1 MTKSLIFPGQGS
13 QYSNMGKYLFDN
25 FKVAKDV
32 FEEVNSALNFDLTK
46 IIFSE
51 DTKNLNMTENTQPAI
66 MAVSVA
72 TFKTLEKEKD
82 IKISDFKYVAGHS
95 LGEYSAL
102 VASNCISIHD
112 ASKIL
117 KKRGQAM
124 QTAVKVGDGAM
135 AAILNVEYDEIKK
148 ILEELKYETVEI
160 SNDNCP
166 GQCVVSGKT
175 NEVDDFAKKLKS
187 DYKKKSI
194 MLPVSA
200 PFHCEL
206 MKPAAEELSHF
217 IESINFNVVSIPIIS
232 NVSVRPESNPN
243 QIKKLLIDCV
253 FKTVRW
259 REIINFM
266 LNDGIIQYVE
276 CGPGKAL
283 TNMLKR
289 FNSDNITTLK
299 TDTLEDIKNYE

>member
-51 DTKNLNMTENTQPAI
+51 DSKSLNMTENTQPAI
-66 MAVSVA
+66 MAVSIA
-72 TFKTLEKEKD
+72 TFRVLEKDKG
-82 IKISDFKYVAGHS
+82 IKVSDFKYVAGHS

-102 VASNCISIHD
+102 VASNCISLSD

-135 AAILNVEYDEIKK
+135 AAVLNVEYDEIKK
-148 ILEELKYETVEI
+148 ILKELKYNTVEI

-166 GQCVVSGKT
+166 GQCVVSGIT
-175 NEVDDFAKKLKS
+175 IEVDNFVKKLKT

-194 MLPVSA
+194 TLPVSA
-200 PFHCEL
+200 PFHCAL

-217 IESINFNVVSIPIIS
+217 IDSINFNDLSIPIIS
-232 NVSVRPESNPN
+232 NVSVKPESDPN
-243 QIKKLLIDCV
+243 QIKKLLVDCV

-266 LNDGIIQYVE
+266 LNDGIVKYVE

-289 FNSDNITTLK
+289 FNSDIIATLK
-299 TDTLEDIKNYE
+299 TDTLEDIKSYE